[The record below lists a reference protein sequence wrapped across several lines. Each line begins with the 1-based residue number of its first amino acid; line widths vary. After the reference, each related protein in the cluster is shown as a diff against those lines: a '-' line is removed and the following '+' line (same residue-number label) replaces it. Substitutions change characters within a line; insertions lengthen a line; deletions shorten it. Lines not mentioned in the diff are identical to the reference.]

1 MCPLFR
7 NKYIKNISTG
17 VANIIKNTLVETE
30 KTIAYLWLIFLII
43 KFKNVIKKN
52 NFIIKFQFNYNYI
65 FYSKKQIIHL
75 KNIYF

>member
-1 MCPLFR
+1 
-7 NKYIKNISTG
+7 
-17 VANIIKNTLVETE
+17 VETE

>member
-1 MCPLFR
+1 MDD
-7 NKYIKNISTG
+7 
-17 VANIIKNTLVETE
+17 
-30 KTIAYLWLIFLII
+30 FLII

-65 FYSKKQIIHL
+65 SYSKKQIIHL

>member
-1 MCPLFR
+1 MDD
-7 NKYIKNISTG
+7 
-17 VANIIKNTLVETE
+17 
-30 KTIAYLWLIFLII
+30 FLII

-65 FYSKKQIIHL
+65 FYSKKQIILL

>member
-1 MCPLFR
+1 MY
-7 NKYIKNISTG
+7 N
-17 VANIIKNTLVETE
+17 KNTLVETE

-65 FYSKKQIIHL
+65 FYSKKQIILL

>member
-52 NFIIKFQFNYNYI
+52 NFIIKF
-65 FYSKKQIIHL
+65 
-75 KNIYF
+75 

>member
-65 FYSKKQIIHL
+65 FYSKKQTIHL

>member
-7 NKYIKNISTG
+7 NKCIKNISTG

-30 KTIAYLWLIFLII
+30 KNNSLFMVDFLII

>member
-1 MCPLFR
+1 
-7 NKYIKNISTG
+7 
-17 VANIIKNTLVETE
+17 VETE

-65 FYSKKQIIHL
+65 FYNLLAELI
-75 KNIYF
+75 